1 VSNIRTITGGKPVSD
16 RAAELAE
23 AVKALCYEQCE
34 GMSLAAVIGALEIA
48 KLELIETNKL
58 AEGNR

>member
-1 VSNIRTITGGKPVSD
+1 MSNIRTITGGKPVSD

-48 KLELIETNKL
+48 KLELIE
-58 AEGNR
+58 GNR